1 MKSEAFPEV
10 REMEMQRIMSSL
22 DDVAD
27 CRRGYGNLRHKL
39 VDILVIGLCST
50 ICCGED
56 FVDMEEFGR
65 DREEWLRGFLELPNG
80 IPDSDTF
87 RRVFEGI
94 EPAALA
100 RALNAWLEYETRSG
114 GRSVNIDGKTIC
126 GSANA
131 EHDAYHVLSAW
142 VSENAITLGELAVE
156 EKRNEI
162 TAIPDLLDLI
172 DVEGDIVTIDAM
184 GCQTDI
190 AEKIRERKAD
200 YVLALK
206 DNHRT
211 LHEDVGE
218 YFDWI
223 EREKPKSEEYEVWKG
238 KPEKCHGRIE
248 TRKILVASADW
259 LEERDAWKDICKII
273 RYECTRE
280 INGVKTVSIRHYIS
294 SFDTTAE
301 QFGEI
306 IRGHWSIENQ
316 LHWMLDVTFREDDA
330 KARKDKSP
338 LNLNVLRKIALSAL
352 KSVTVGRLSIRK
364 KMMKAA
370 RDQVFLDTIIFQR

>member
-1 MKSEAFPEV
+1 MEIEQLVGSMEEV
-10 REMEMQRIMSSL
+10 E
-22 DDVAD
+22 DA
-27 CRRGYGNLRHKL
+27 RRDYGNIRHKL

-65 DREEWLRGFLELPNG
+65 DREDWLHGFLALPNG

-87 RRVFEGI
+87 RRVFERVV
-94 EPAALA
+94 PSSLA
-100 RALNAWLEYETRSG
+100 KALNAWLNVETRSG
-114 GRSVNIDGKTIC
+114 GRNVNIDGKTVC

-131 EHDAYHVLSAW
+131 QHKAYHVLSAW

-156 EKRNEI
+156 AKSNEI

-172 DVEGDIVTIDAM
+172 DVEGDIITIDAM

-190 AEKIRERKAD
+190 AEKIREREAD

-206 DNHRT
+206 DNQRT
-211 LHEDVGE
+211 LHEDVRE

-223 EREKPKSEEYEVWKG
+223 EREKPKSEEYEIWKS

-259 LEERDAWKDICKII
+259 LEEKAAWKDICKII

-280 INGVKTVSIRHYIS
+280 INGVKTTSVRHYIS
-294 SFDTTAE
+294 SFDTSAE

-330 KARKDKSP
+330 KARKDNSP
-338 LNLNVLRKIALSAL
+338 LNLNVLRKIALAAL

-370 RDQVFLDTIIFQR
+370 RDQSFLSTIISKW

>member
-1 MKSEAFPEV
+1 MDIQELKKRLGELKDPR
-10 REMEMQRIMSSL
+10 RE
-22 DDVAD
+22 
-27 CRRGYGNLRHKL
+27 YGNLRHKL
-39 VDILVIGLCST
+39 IDILVIGLCSV
-50 ICCGED
+50 ISLGED

-65 DREEWLRGFLELPNG
+65 DREDWLRGFLELSNG

-87 RRVFEGI
+87 RRVFERVD
-94 EPAALA
+94 PASLAKALHG
-100 RALNAWLEYETRSG
+100 WLERERNGLRSG
-114 GRSVNIDGKTIC
+114 GRNVNMDGKIIC
-126 GSANA
+126 GSENTQ
-131 EHDAYHVLSAW
+131 HKAYHVVSAW
-142 VSENAITLGELAVE
+142 VAENGITLGELAVE
-156 EKRNEI
+156 EKSNEI

-206 DNHRT
+206 DNQRT
-211 LHEDVGE
+211 LHEDVRE

-223 EREKPKSEEYEVWKG
+223 EREKPKSEEYEFWKG

-259 LEERDAWKDICKII
+259 LEEKAAWKDICKII

-280 INGVKTVSIRHYIS
+280 INGVKTVSVRHYIS

-316 LHWMLDVTFREDDA
+316 LHWMLDVSFREDAA
-330 KARKDKSP
+330 KARKDNSP
-338 LNLNVLRKIALSAL
+338 LNLNILRKIALAAL
-352 KSVTVGRLSIRK
+352 KSVTLGRLSIRK

-370 RDQVFLDTIIFQR
+370 RDHSFLSSVIFKR

>member
-1 MKSEAFPEV
+1 
-10 REMEMQRIMSSL
+10 MEIKGLIESL
-22 DDVAD
+22 EDVED
-27 CRRGYGNLRHKL
+27 SRRGYGNLRHKL

-56 FVDMEEFGR
+56 FVDMEEFGN
-65 DREEWLRGFLELPNG
+65 DRGSWLRGFLELPNG

-87 RRVFEGI
+87 RRVFERI

-100 RALNAWLEYETRSG
+100 KALNGWLDYVTRRG
-114 GRSVNIDGKTIC
+114 GRNVNIDGKTVC
-126 GSANA
+126 GSKNA
-131 EHDAYHVLSAW
+131 QHDAYHVLSAW

-156 EKRNEI
+156 EKSNEI
-162 TAIPDLLDLI
+162 TAIPDLLDLM
-172 DVEGDIVTIDAM
+172 DVEGDLVTIDAM

-206 DNHRT
+206 DNQPT
-211 LHEDVGE
+211 LHKDVRE

-223 EREKPKSEEYEVWKG
+223 EREKPKSEQYEVWKS
-238 KPEKCHGRIE
+238 KVEKCHGRIE
-248 TRKILVASADW
+248 TRKILVASGDW
-259 LEERDAWKDICKII
+259 LEEKAAWKDLCKII
-273 RYECTRE
+273 RYQCTRE
-280 INGVKTVSIRHYIS
+280 INGIKTVSTHHYIS

-301 QFGEI
+301 QFCQI

-316 LHWMLDVTFREDDA
+316 LHWILDVVFREDDSR
-330 KARKDKSP
+330 ARKDNSP
-338 LNLNVLRKIALSAL
+338 LNLNVLRKIALSTL
-352 KSVTVGRLSIRK
+352 KNITVARLSIRK

-370 RDQVFLDTIIFQR
+370 RDQAFLTSVIFE